1 MNEPRIFSQTQ
12 SVCPVCLKVIPAMEV
27 IRENHHVYLEKTCPD
42 HGSFSVI
49 TWRGEPSLETWGM
62 KNIPAHP
69 DHPFTNLNYGCPY
82 DCGLCPDHEQQPCCV
97 LLEVTQRCNLQCPVC
112 YASAGISKRM
122 DPSIDTIRFWY
133 QRLMEAGGPFNIQ
146 LSGGEP
152 SLRDDLPEIIRIGK
166 QMGFNFFQLNTN
178 GIRIAEE
185 EGFLERL
192 KEAGLNTVYLQF
204 DGTED
209 SIYQRIR
216 GKPLFDL
223 KKKVIERCQNAEIGV
238 VLVPTVIS
246 GINDWNLG
254 EIIHYAIAHIPVV
267 RCVHIQPVCYSGR
280 MMQKP
285 ENKDR
290 LTIPEIFRKVEEQT
304 NGLIKVDHFK
314 PGGGQ
319 HPMCGFQANFVL
331 MEDGTLKALSKFVP
345 NEKTEGCCCKS
356 IEASASRIK
365 AQNFVAKTWTFP
377 EKIHLKQRNPE
388 PFFSEWDHF
397 LERKKNYQFT
407 ISGMAFQDA
416 WNLDLERL
424 RSCYIMIV
432 SPEGNL
438 VPFCACNLTG
448 ESGNSIYR

>member
-1 MNEPRIFSQTQ
+1 MTEPRIFSRTQ
-12 SVCPVCLKVIPAMEV
+12 SVCPICLKVIPAIEV
-27 IRENHHVYLEKTCPD
+27 IKENNQVYLEKTCPE
-42 HGSFSVI
+42 HGFFSTI

-69 DHPFTNLNYGCPY
+69 DHPFTDGNQGCPY

-112 YASAGISKRM
+112 YASAGMSDQL
-122 DPSIDTIRFWY
+122 DPSLETIRFWY
-133 QRLMEAGGPFNIQ
+133 QRLIKAGGPFNIQ

-152 SLRDDLPEIIRIGK
+152 SLRNDLPEIIRIGK
-166 QMGFNFFQLNTN
+166 QMGFHFFQLNTN

-185 EGFLERL
+185 DGFLETL

-223 KKKVIERCQNAEIGV
+223 KKKVVERCQKAEIGV
-238 VLVPTVIS
+238 VLVPTIIP

-254 EIIHYAIAHIPVV
+254 DIIRYAIAQIPVV

-280 MMQKP
+280 NIQKP

-290 LTIPEIFRKVEEQT
+290 LTIPEIFQKVEEQT
-304 NGLIKVDHFK
+304 NGLLTADNFK

-345 NEKTEGCCCKS
+345 NEKMESCCCKS
-356 IEASASRIK
+356 KEASVSRIK
-365 AQNFVAKTWTFP
+365 AQNFVSKTWTFP
-377 EKIHLKQRNPE
+377 EKIELKQMDSKPL
-388 PFFSEWDHF
+388 FSEWDHF
-397 LERKKNYQFT
+397 LERKKIFQFT

-416 WNLDLERL
+416 WNLDMERL
-424 RSCYIMIV
+424 KSCYIMIV

-438 VPFCACNLTG
+438 IPFCACNLTD